1 MGAAELR
8 VGKLLQSPVLGV
20 DIQRLR
26 RLHTSFAALCDSF
39 AVTKAE
45 FMWLLQDE
53 LLFEA
58 FDTDKNEV
66 VDSLEVFAGLAV
78 LSTSET
84 SDRLACTLHIS
95 SIRSGGLQWRRLGGG
110 H

>member
-8 VGKLLQSPVLGV
+8 AGKLLQSPILGV

-26 RLHTSFAALCDSF
+26 RLHTSFTTLCDSF
-39 AVTKAE
+39 AATKAE

-53 LLFEA
+53 FLFEV

-66 VDSLEVFAGLAV
+66 VDMLEVFAGLAV
-78 LSTSET
+78 LSVSET

-95 SIRSGGLQWRRLGGG
+95 PI
-110 H
+110 

>member
-8 VGKLLQSPVLGV
+8 VGKLLQSPVLSI

-26 RLHTSFAALCDSF
+26 RLHTSFVALCDSF
-39 AVTKAE
+39 AITKAE

-66 VDSLEVFAGLAV
+66 VDMLEVFAGLAV

-95 SIRSGGLQWRRLGGG
+95 PI
-110 H
+110 